1 MDLGTRKPGAS
12 SVTMGTIVRNRAPE
26 LSNARDLLTGR
37 PIRRYTTAAAAAA
50 AFNFF
55 GAVFWVRAAALVS
68 METSEGRTRTAKATG
83 HSLAHS
89 PVSVAAAENGCSTD
103 VKAVGWYG
111 GPTSDLFGSADRL
124 SHVQALWA
132 PLMHKLT
139 LTIEESE
146 RAVTFTN

>member
-1 MDLGTRKPGAS
+1 MDLGTHKPGAS
-12 SVTMGTIVRNRAPE
+12 SVTMGTFVRNRAPE

-68 METSEGRTRTAKATG
+68 METSEGRTDADGESNGA
-83 HSLAHS
+83 LAHS
-89 PVSVAAAENGCSTD
+89 PPVSVAVAENGCSTD

-124 SHVQALWA
+124 LHVGIVGPFNAQINI
-132 PLMHKLT
+132 H
-139 LTIEESE
+139 
-146 RAVTFTN
+146 N

>member
-1 MDLGTRKPGAS
+1 MDLGTHKPGAS

-37 PIRRYTTAAAAAA
+37 PIRRYTTAADAAAA

-68 METSEGRTRTAKATG
+68 METSEGRKGGRGRRKQRGTR
-83 HSLAHS
+83 SDAHS
-89 PVSVAAAENGCSTD
+89 PPVSVAAAENGCSTD

-124 SHVQALWA
+124 LHVGIVGPFNAQINI
-132 PLMHKLT
+132 H
-139 LTIEESE
+139 
-146 RAVTFTN
+146 N